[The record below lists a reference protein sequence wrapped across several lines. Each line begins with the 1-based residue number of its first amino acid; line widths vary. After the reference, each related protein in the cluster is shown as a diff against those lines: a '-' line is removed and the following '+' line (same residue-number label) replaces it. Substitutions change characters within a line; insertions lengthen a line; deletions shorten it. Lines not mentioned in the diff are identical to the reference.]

1 MKQVPRHW
9 SGLLGRKA
17 FFCGCLAS
25 RVLSGK
31 LVRPMTKQDDAR
43 RKNLRRL
50 LKDGAGDLSVSA
62 EDLRWLLDETSRLQ
76 QSNDRLRR
84 QNRRMR
90 IKTGGEVEV
99 EGEGEGEGGAEA
111 KDPQVV
117 VD

>member
-1 MKQVPRHW
+1 
-9 SGLLGRKA
+9 
-17 FFCGCLAS
+17 
-25 RVLSGK
+25 
-31 LVRPMTKQDDAR
+31 MTKQDDAR

-50 LKDGAGDLSVSA
+50 LKDGAGQLEVSA

-90 IKTGGEVEV
+90 IKTGS
-99 EGEGEGEGGAEA
+99 EGDADAVDSQEA
-111 KDPQVV
+111 

>member
-1 MKQVPRHW
+1 
-9 SGLLGRKA
+9 
-17 FFCGCLAS
+17 
-25 RVLSGK
+25 
-31 LVRPMTKQDDAR
+31 MTKQDDAR

-50 LKDGAGDLSVSA
+50 IKDGAGDLNVSA

-90 IKTGGEVEV
+90 IKAGGD
-99 EGEGEGEGGAEA
+99 GEIDSDANEPNE
-111 KDPQVV
+111 V

>member
-1 MKQVPRHW
+1 M
-9 SGLLGRKA
+9 S
-17 FFCGCLAS
+17 
-25 RVLSGK
+25 SGK

-90 IKTGGEVEV
+90 IKTGGEVE
-99 EGEGEGEGGAEA
+99 GEGEGEAEA

>member
-1 MKQVPRHW
+1 
-9 SGLLGRKA
+9 
-17 FFCGCLAS
+17 
-25 RVLSGK
+25 
-31 LVRPMTKQDDAR
+31 MTKQDDAR

-90 IKTGGEVEV
+90 IKTGGEVEG
-99 EGEGEGEGGAEA
+99 EGEGEGEGGAESGAEA
-111 KDPQVV
+111 KDPPVV

>member
-1 MKQVPRHW
+1 
-9 SGLLGRKA
+9 
-17 FFCGCLAS
+17 
-25 RVLSGK
+25 
-31 LVRPMTKQDDAR
+31 MTKQDAAR

-90 IKTGGEVEV
+90 IKTGGEVEG
-99 EGEGEGEGGAEA
+99 EGEGEGEAESGAEA